1 MTQRALY
8 GIVAEFPTP
17 TPIVA
22 AAQELHRGG
31 LRFIDAYT
39 PYPIEELNEM
49 LGPRHRWGIPLVT
62 LVGALL
68 GAISSTFVQYWAA
81 TIDYPLNIGGRPLN
95 SWPAFTVSSFELTL
109 LFAIAGAFVA
119 FLAASRL
126 PLLYHPVFAA
136 ADFARASQDRFF
148 LSVRA
153 SDPHFDAASV
163 RAILERYGAAPI
175 DEVLA

>member
-1 MTQRALY
+1 MTQQALY
-8 GIVAEFPTP
+8 GIVAEFPTLA
-17 TPIVA
+17 PIVA
-22 AAQELHRGG
+22 AAQELHRAG

-39 PYPIEELNEM
+39 PYPVEELNEM
-49 LGPRHRWGIPLVT
+49 LGARHRWGVPLAT
-62 LVGALL
+62 LIGALL
-68 GAISSTFVQYWAA
+68 GAIASTFVQYWAA

-153 SDPHFDAASV
+153 SDPSFDAAAV
-163 RAILERYGAAPI
+163 RAILERHGAAPI